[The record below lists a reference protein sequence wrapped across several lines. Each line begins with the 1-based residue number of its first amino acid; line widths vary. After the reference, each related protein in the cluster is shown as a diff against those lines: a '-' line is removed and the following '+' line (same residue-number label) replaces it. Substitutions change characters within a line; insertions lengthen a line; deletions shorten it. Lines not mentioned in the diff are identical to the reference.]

1 MRHLFPRIS
10 GCKRWSDIKE
20 GDITEVRVY
29 LVQID
34 TSVLWYVGVTQLL
47 FFIGHM

>member
-1 MRHLFPRIS
+1 MRHMFPRVS
-10 GCKRWSDIKE
+10 GYRRGSDIKE

-34 TSVLWYVGVTQLL
+34 PNVL
-47 FFIGHM
+47 